1 LHKSKEYA
9 MPQRG
14 RGGGKITKK
23 ITPTS
28 ILPHPRQK
36 DGGRRWPVGQIFDKG
51 EEVIPQ
57 PTMIPHVQTQG
68 CSVVAHNMVKAIIF
82 DWGGVLCEE
91 TALGLISYF
100 SQALEVAPEPLV
112 SAFRPF
118 LPAFQKGEISE
129 DDLWQ
134 GMCAALKI
142 ERPYNQSLWGEAL
155 RAIYVPNREMF
166 ALASRLKEKGYSV
179 GLLSNAEMAA
189 MAFFHE
195 QGYAMFD
202 AAVFSC
208 AEGTRKPEQR
218 IYEIALE
225 RLEVKPNE
233 AIFIDDRVDFLAGAK
248 KLGIRTI
255 LFKDHE
261 QVRRDLISLA
271 ISLE

>member
-1 LHKSKEYA
+1 
-9 MPQRG
+9 MPHDR
-14 RGGGKITKK
+14 
-23 ITPTS
+23 
-28 ILPHPRQK
+28 
-36 DGGRRWPVGQIFDKG
+36 
-51 EEVIPQ
+51 
-57 PTMIPHVQTQG
+57 
-68 CSVVAHNMVKAIIF
+68 VKAIIF

-100 SQALEVAPEPLV
+100 SKALQVAPEPLV

-134 GMCAALKI
+134 GMCAALGI
-142 ERPYNQSLWGEAL
+142 ERLHNPSLWGDAL
-155 RAIYVPNREMF
+155 RAIYVPNMEMF
-166 ALASRLKEKGYSV
+166 ALASRVKDKGYTV

-225 RLEVKPNE
+225 RLNVKAHE
-233 AIFIDDRVDFLAGAK
+233 AIFIDDRADFIAGAQR
-248 KLGIRTI
+248 LGIHTI
-255 LFKDHE
+255 LFKSPE
-261 QVRRDLISLA
+261 QVRQELSSFA

>member
-1 LHKSKEYA
+1 MMLHDIVRA
-9 MPQRG
+9 
-14 RGGGKITKK
+14 
-23 ITPTS
+23 
-28 ILPHPRQK
+28 
-36 DGGRRWPVGQIFDKG
+36 V
-51 EEVIPQ
+51 
-57 PTMIPHVQTQG
+57 
-68 CSVVAHNMVKAIIF
+68 IF

-100 SQALEVAPEPLV
+100 SQALRVAPEPLV
-112 SAFRPF
+112 SAFRPY

-134 GMCAALKI
+134 GMAAALKI
-142 ERPYNQSLWGEAL
+142 ERPYNQSLWGDAL
-155 RAIYVPNREMF
+155 RAIYVPNMEMF
-166 ALASRLKEKGYSV
+166 ALASRLKEKGYIV

-189 MAFFHE
+189 MAFFQE

-225 RLEVKPNE
+225 RLEVKPHE
-233 AIFIDDRVDFLAGAK
+233 AIFIDDRADFIAGAK
-248 KLGIRTI
+248 RLGIRTI

-261 QVRRDLISLA
+261 QVKRDLISLA

>member
-1 LHKSKEYA
+1 
-9 MPQRG
+9 
-14 RGGGKITKK
+14 
-23 ITPTS
+23 
-28 ILPHPRQK
+28 
-36 DGGRRWPVGQIFDKG
+36 
-51 EEVIPQ
+51 
-57 PTMIPHVQTQG
+57 
-68 CSVVAHNMVKAIIF
+68 MVKAIIF

-100 SQALEVAPEPLV
+100 SKALQVAPGPLV

-134 GMCAALKI
+134 GMCVVLKI
-142 ERPYNQSLWGEAL
+142 ERPYNQSLWGDAL
-155 RAIYVPNREMF
+155 RAIYVPNMEMF
-166 ALASRLKEKGYSV
+166 ALASRVKDKGYTV

-225 RLEVKPNE
+225 RLNVKAHE
-233 AIFIDDRVDFLAGAK
+233 AIFIDDRADFIAGAQR
-248 KLGIRTI
+248 LGIHTI

-261 QVRRDLISLA
+261 QVRQELSSFA

>member
-1 LHKSKEYA
+1 
-9 MPQRG
+9 
-14 RGGGKITKK
+14 
-23 ITPTS
+23 
-28 ILPHPRQK
+28 
-36 DGGRRWPVGQIFDKG
+36 
-51 EEVIPQ
+51 
-57 PTMIPHVQTQG
+57 
-68 CSVVAHNMVKAIIF
+68 MVKAIIF

-100 SQALEVAPEPLV
+100 SKALQVAPEPLV

-134 GMCAALKI
+134 GMCVVLKI
-142 ERPYNQSLWGEAL
+142 ERPYNQSLWGDAL
-155 RAIYVPNREMF
+155 RAIYIPNMEMF
-166 ALASRLKEKGYSV
+166 ALASRVKDKGYTV

-225 RLEVKPNE
+225 RLNVKAHE
-233 AIFIDDRVDFLAGAK
+233 AIFIDDRADFLAGAK
-248 KLGIRTI
+248 RLGIHTI
-255 LFKDHE
+255 LFKSPE
-261 QVRRDLISLA
+261 QVRQELSSFA

>member
-1 LHKSKEYA
+1 
-9 MPQRG
+9 MPHD
-14 RGGGKITKK
+14 
-23 ITPTS
+23 
-28 ILPHPRQK
+28 L
-36 DGGRRWPVGQIFDKG
+36 
-51 EEVIPQ
+51 
-57 PTMIPHVQTQG
+57 
-68 CSVVAHNMVKAIIF
+68 VKAIIF

-100 SQALEVAPEPLV
+100 SRALKVAPEPLV

-142 ERPYNQSLWGEAL
+142 ELPYNQSLWGDAL
-155 RAIYVPNREMF
+155 RAIYVPNMEMF
-166 ALASRLKEKGYSV
+166 ALASQLKEKGYTV

-218 IYEIALE
+218 IYEIVLE
-225 RLEVKPNE
+225 RLNVKPHE

-248 KLGIRTI
+248 RLGIHTI
-255 LFKDHE
+255 LFKSSE
-261 QVRRDLISLA
+261 QVRQELASFA

>member
-1 LHKSKEYA
+1 MSHD
-9 MPQRG
+9 R
-14 RGGGKITKK
+14 
-23 ITPTS
+23 
-28 ILPHPRQK
+28 
-36 DGGRRWPVGQIFDKG
+36 
-51 EEVIPQ
+51 
-57 PTMIPHVQTQG
+57 
-68 CSVVAHNMVKAIIF
+68 VKAIIF

-100 SQALEVAPEPLV
+100 SKALQVAPEPLV

-134 GMCAALKI
+134 GMCVVLKI
-142 ERPYNQSLWGEAL
+142 ERPYNQSLWGDAL
-155 RAIYVPNREMF
+155 RAIYVPNMEMF
-166 ALASRLKEKGYSV
+166 ALASRVKDKGYTV

-225 RLEVKPNE
+225 RLNVKAHE
-233 AIFIDDRVDFLAGAK
+233 AIFIDDRADFIAGAK
-248 KLGIRTI
+248 RLGIQTI

>member
-1 LHKSKEYA
+1 
-9 MPQRG
+9 
-14 RGGGKITKK
+14 
-23 ITPTS
+23 
-28 ILPHPRQK
+28 
-36 DGGRRWPVGQIFDKG
+36 
-51 EEVIPQ
+51 
-57 PTMIPHVQTQG
+57 MIPPDR
-68 CSVVAHNMVKAIIF
+68 MKAIIF

-91 TALGLISYF
+91 TALGLIAYF
-100 SQALEVAPEPLV
+100 SKALKVAPEPLV

-142 ERPYNQSLWGEAL
+142 ERPYNQSLWGDAL
-155 RAIYVPNREMF
+155 RAIYVPNMEMF
-166 ALASRLKEKGYSV
+166 ALASRVKDKGYTV

-189 MAFFHE
+189 MAFFYE

-225 RLEVKPNE
+225 RLNVKAHE
-233 AIFIDDRVDFLAGAK
+233 AIFIDDRADFIAGAQR
-248 KLGIRTI
+248 LGMHTI

>member
-1 LHKSKEYA
+1 
-9 MPQRG
+9 MPHDR
-14 RGGGKITKK
+14 
-23 ITPTS
+23 
-28 ILPHPRQK
+28 
-36 DGGRRWPVGQIFDKG
+36 
-51 EEVIPQ
+51 
-57 PTMIPHVQTQG
+57 
-68 CSVVAHNMVKAIIF
+68 VKAIIF

-100 SQALEVAPEPLV
+100 SKALKVAPEPLV

-134 GMCAALKI
+134 GMCAVLTI
-142 ERPYNQSLWGEAL
+142 ERPYNQSLWGDAL
-155 RAIYVPNREMF
+155 RAIYVPKKEVF
-166 ALASRLKEKGYSV
+166 TLASQLNDKGYTV

-225 RLEVKPNE
+225 RLNVKAHE
-233 AIFIDDRVDFLAGAK
+233 AIFIDDRTDFIAGAQR
-248 KLGIRTI
+248 LGIHTI
-255 LFKDHE
+255 LFKNLE
-261 QVRRDLISLA
+261 QVRQELSSFA

>member
-1 LHKSKEYA
+1 
-9 MPQRG
+9 
-14 RGGGKITKK
+14 
-23 ITPTS
+23 
-28 ILPHPRQK
+28 
-36 DGGRRWPVGQIFDKG
+36 
-51 EEVIPQ
+51 
-57 PTMIPHVQTQG
+57 
-68 CSVVAHNMVKAIIF
+68 MVKAIIF

-91 TALGLISYF
+91 TALGLIAYF
-100 SQALEVAPEPLV
+100 SKALKVAPEPLV

-134 GMCAALKI
+134 GMCAVLKV

-155 RAIYVPNREMF
+155 RAIYVPKKEVF
-166 ALASRLKEKGYSV
+166 ALASRLKEKGYTV

-189 MAFFHE
+189 MAFFQE

-225 RLEVKPNE
+225 RLEVKPHE
-233 AIFIDDRVDFLAGAK
+233 AIFIDDRADFLAGAK
-248 KLGIRTI
+248 KLGIHTI
-255 LFKDHE
+255 LFKSPE
-261 QVRRDLISLA
+261 QVRQELASFA

>member
-1 LHKSKEYA
+1 
-9 MPQRG
+9 MP
-14 RGGGKITKK
+14 
-23 ITPTS
+23 
-28 ILPHPRQK
+28 H
-36 DGGRRWPVGQIFDKG
+36 D
-51 EEVIPQ
+51 
-57 PTMIPHVQTQG
+57 
-68 CSVVAHNMVKAIIF
+68 MVKAIIF
-82 DWGGVLCEE
+82 DWGGVLCED
-91 TALGLISYF
+91 TARGLVSYF
-100 SQALEVAPEPLV
+100 SQALQVAPEPLV
-112 SAFRPF
+112 RAFRPF

-134 GMCAALKI
+134 GMAAALRI
-142 ERPYNQSLWGEAL
+142 ERPYNQSLWGQAL
-155 RAIYVPNREMF
+155 RAIYVPKKEVF
-166 ALASRLKEKGYSV
+166 ALASRLKEKGYLV
-179 GLLSNAEMAA
+179 GLLSNTEMAA

-225 RLEVKPNE
+225 RLGVRPHETV
-233 AIFIDDRVDFLAGAK
+233 FIDDRADFIAGAQ

-261 QVRRDLISLA
+261 QMRQDLVSFA